1 MKKAIQ
7 HAVFFLI
14 LYLVL
19 FPKKAEAYLDPGTG
33 SYVLQILMAALFGGL
48 FLFKSW
54 WKEAKHIVTKIFSRK
69 EAPTSEKPSHR
80 EK

>member
-7 HAVFFLI
+7 HAVFFLV

-19 FPKKAEAYLDPGTG
+19 FPQKAEAYLDPGTG

-48 FLFKSW
+48 FIVKSG
-54 WKEAKHIVTKIFSRK
+54 WKEIKHTVSRIFSRK
-69 EAPTSEKPSHR
+69 EESASEKPSR
-80 EK
+80 KEK